1 MISSLLQCSPLVS
14 KIDNDAFQIMLL
26 KMKRE
31 KWPRDYFLTTQSFL
45 TQRFFILL
53 KGRIKIVQHHFNNG
67 RELTLFLL
75 GPGDGFNIMS
85 LINSGGRNYQL
96 TTLDEVEIL
105 SASVDQWLEWIDR
118 YPSVRKSVKE
128 YSASQMQR
136 LGELASELA
145 LDDTMTRLIHL
156 LLRYYNDPCKPKVCN
171 LIKNLSQ
178 EELAQLVGTVRPVVA
193 RLLGELRR
201 SGLIQIANG
210 ELRIIDKQGLLLVA
224 NKSQESLTV

>member
-1 MISSLLQCSPLVS
+1 VITNLMQCSPLVS
-14 KIDNDAFQIMLL
+14 KIDNDVFQIMLL

-31 KWPRDYFLTTQSFL
+31 RWPRDHYLTTQSFL

-85 LINSGGRNYQL
+85 LIDRGGKNYQL

-105 SASVDQWLEWIDR
+105 SASVDQWLEWIER
-118 YPSVRKSVKE
+118 YPSVRKSVEE
-128 YSASQMQR
+128 YSASQIQR
-136 LGELASELA
+136 LSELASELA

-156 LLRYYNDPCKPKVCN
+156 LIRYYDTPDTLAACN
-171 LIKNLSQ
+171 LIKGLSQ
-178 EELAQLVGTVRPVVA
+178 EELAQLIGTVRPVVA

-201 SGLIQIANG
+201 SGLIDMANG
-210 ELRIIDKQGLLLVA
+210 ELRILDKQGLLLTA
-224 NKSQESLTV
+224 NKNQSCLTV